1 MRLSSK
7 MTTMMAYLTKTANYC
22 GTANVRKLSRL
33 DYSLITAKEEEI
45 HIDWYLPAEKVIE
58 IGHRQICLQKK
69 HLLANTGYCDR
80 DTLCECCQWTRKI
93 NTWSCLSSN
102 SNSFN

>member
-58 IGHRQICLQKK
+58 IGHRQICLQKNTCWPTQVIVTETRCVNVVSG
-69 HLLANTGYCDR
+69 LA
-80 DTLCECCQWTRKI
+80 K
-93 NTWSCLSSN
+93 
-102 SNSFN
+102 